1 MDGKPMASFKAETTI
16 KRKDFGMTWNKPW
29 DLKDKA
35 YETVLGD
42 NVKIEIMI
50 EAQVQK

>member
-1 MDGKPMASFKAETTI
+1 MDGKTVASFKAETKV
-16 KRKDFGMTWNKPW
+16 KRKDFGMSWNKPW

-42 NVKIEIMI
+42 DVQIEITV
-50 EAQVQK
+50 EAGKI